1 MEGLHSADQILLFN
15 KNHTG
20 IALYQTA
27 ATLFLGMVW
36 IIFKNF
42 NIFHLFLYP
51 KGSLL
56 SYLVK

>member
-1 MEGLHSADQILLFN
+1 MEGFHFPDQILLFN

-42 NIFHLFLYP
+42 KIFYLFLYP

-56 SYLVK
+56 S